1 MRPQTSHSTCTN
13 DDLALAVDDT
23 VVTERPNYT
32 DDDMIIFTDKNSTL
46 FSPTEMDEEYKNV
59 LQQETSTR
67 IQVNKNRSHTP
78 PIFDVPRIRNRE
90 HQLEV
95 RDESGA
101 PTKATNSTKK
111 RRIRESDVILV
122 HDKSDCLD
130 TEKVSYDED
139 YFLDISFQEAIDN
152 ASR

>member
-1 MRPQTSHSTCTN
+1 MRPQTSHSICTN
-13 DDLALAVDDT
+13 DELALAVDDT

-46 FSPTEMDEEYKNV
+46 FSPTTDMDEYNV

-78 PIFDVPRIRNRE
+78 PMFDFPRIRNRE

-95 RDESGA
+95 PDESGA
-101 PTKATNSTKK
+101 PTKAATNSTKK
-111 RRIRESDVILV
+111 RIRESDVILV

-130 TEKVSYDED
+130 TEKLSYEED